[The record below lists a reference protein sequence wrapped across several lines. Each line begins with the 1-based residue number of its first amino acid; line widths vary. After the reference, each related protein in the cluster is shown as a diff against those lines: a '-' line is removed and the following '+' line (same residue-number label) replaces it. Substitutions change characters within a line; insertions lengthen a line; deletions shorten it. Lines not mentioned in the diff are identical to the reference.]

1 MLRKINVK
9 DANGRER
16 RIITNHIVEYYGC
29 DNGTTI
35 RLTNDVFWTSSTPE
49 EIDKMLQ
56 DKNSQDK
63 DAMEYIA
70 HYLARALNWAPS
82 FFLP

>member
-1 MLRKINVK
+1 MLRIIKVK

-16 RIITNHIVEYYGC
+16 RIITNHIVEYYPC
-29 DNGTTI
+29 DNGTQI
-35 RLTNDVFWTSSTPE
+35 RLTNDNFWTSTTPE

-56 DKNSQDK
+56 NKNNQDK

-70 HYLARALNWAPS
+70 QYLARELR
-82 FFLP
+82 

>member
-9 DANGRER
+9 DTNGRER
-16 RIITNHIVEYYGC
+16 RIITNHIVEYYPC
-29 DNGTTI
+29 NNGTQI
-35 RLTNDVFWTSSTPE
+35 RLTNDNFWTSTTPE

-56 DKNSQDK
+56 DKNNQDK

-70 HYLARALNWAPS
+70 HYLARELK
-82 FFLP
+82 